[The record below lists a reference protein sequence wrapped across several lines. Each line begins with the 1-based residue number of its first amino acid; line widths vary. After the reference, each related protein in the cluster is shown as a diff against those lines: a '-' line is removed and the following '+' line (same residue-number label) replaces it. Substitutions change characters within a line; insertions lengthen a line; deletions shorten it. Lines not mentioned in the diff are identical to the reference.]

1 MNRVLEL
8 RTRLGMTQDAFAEKC
23 GIARI
28 SIARYEA
35 GDNLSR
41 AGAEKIAH
49 ACNVSVSYVLGDTID
64 TRPLTEKPPE
74 ALTVEDYAASG
85 AAVRVTPRPQPQR
98 QPSASLDAIIDQLSR
113 LRDTAAP
120 LKTDEQNLI
129 EMYRKL
135 PKEAQAAIT
144 RFAQSFIKDGDL

>member
-1 MNRVLEL
+1 MNRIKEL
-8 RTRLGMTQDAFAEKC
+8 RKKKGLTQIQLANVMHVSQ
-23 GIARI
+23 GTI
-28 SIARYEA
+28 SAYEA
-35 GDNLSR
+35 GTVQIDQETLK
-41 AGAEKIAH
+41 AFADYFG
-49 ACNVSVSYVLGDTID
+49 VSID
-64 TRPLTEKPPE
+64 YLLNYENAEKPPE
-74 ALTVEDYAASG
+74 ALTVEDYAALG
-85 AAVRVTPRPQPQR
+85 TAVRVSPRPQP

-120 LKTDEQNLI
+120 LKTDEQTLI

>member
-1 MNRVLEL
+1 MNRIKEL
-8 RTRLGMTQDAFAEKC
+8 RKKKGLTQIQLANIMHVSQ
-23 GIARI
+23 GTI
-28 SIARYEA
+28 SAYEA
-35 GDNLSR
+35 GTVQIDQETLKSF
-41 AGAEKIAH
+41 ADYFG
-49 ACNVSVSYVLGDTID
+49 VSID
-64 TRPLTEKPPE
+64 YLLNYENAEKPPE
-74 ALTVEDYAASG
+74 ALTVEDYAATG
-85 AAVRVTPRPQPQR
+85 AAVRITPRPQPQP

>member
-1 MNRVLEL
+1 MNRIKEL
-8 RTRLGMTQDAFAEKC
+8 RKKKGLTQIQLANIMHVSQ
-23 GIARI
+23 GTI
-28 SIARYEA
+28 SAYEA
-35 GDNLSR
+35 GTVQIDQETLK
-41 AGAEKIAH
+41 ALADYFG
-49 ACNVSVSYVLGDTID
+49 VSIDYLLGYENAT
-64 TRPLTEKPPE
+64 TPPE
-74 ALTVEDYAASG
+74 AMTVEDYAASG
-85 AAVRVTPRPQPQR
+85 AAVRVTHRPQP

-120 LKTDEQNLI
+120 LKTDEQTLI

>member
-1 MNRVLEL
+1 MNRIKEL
-8 RTRLGMTQDAFAEKC
+8 RKKKGLTQIQLANVMHVSQ
-23 GIARI
+23 GTI
-28 SIARYEA
+28 SAYEA
-35 GDNLSR
+35 GTVQIDQETLK
-41 AGAEKIAH
+41 ALADYFG
-49 ACNVSVSYVLGDTID
+49 VSIDYLLGYENAT
-64 TRPLTEKPPE
+64 TPPE
-74 ALTVEDYAASG
+74 ALTVEDYAATG
-85 AAVRVTPRPQPQR
+85 AAVRVTPRPQPQP

>member
-1 MNRVLEL
+1 MNKVLEL
-8 RTRLGMTQDAFAEKC
+8 RNRLGMTQDAFAEKC

-41 AGAEKIAH
+41 ASAEKIAR

-64 TRPLTEKPPE
+64 TRPPTEKPPE
-74 ALTVEDYAASG
+74 AMTVEDYAATG
-85 AAVRVTPRPQPQR
+85 AAVRVTHRPQP

-120 LKTDEQNLI
+120 LKTDEQTLI

-144 RFAQSFIKDGDL
+144 RFARSFIKDGDL

>member
-41 AGAEKIAH
+41 ASAEKIAR

-74 ALTVEDYAASG
+74 ALTVEDYAATG
-85 AAVRVTPRPQPQR
+85 AAVRVTPRPQPQ
-98 QPSASLDAIIDQLSR
+98 PSASLDAIIDQLNR

>member
-1 MNRVLEL
+1 MNRIKEL
-8 RTRLGMTQDAFAEKC
+8 RKKKGLTQIQLANIMHVSQ
-23 GIARI
+23 GTI
-28 SIARYEA
+28 SAYEA
-35 GDNLSR
+35 GTVQIDQETLK
-41 AGAEKIAH
+41 ALADYFG
-49 ACNVSVSYVLGDTID
+49 VSIDYLLGYENAT
-64 TRPLTEKPPE
+64 TPPE
-74 ALTVEDYAASG
+74 AWTVEDYAASG
-85 AAVRVTPRPQPQR
+85 AAVRVSPRPQP

>member
-1 MNRVLEL
+1 MNRIKEL
-8 RTRLGMTQDAFAEKC
+8 RKKKGLTQIQLANVMHVSQ
-23 GIARI
+23 GTI
-28 SIARYEA
+28 SAYEA
-35 GDNLSR
+35 GTVQIDQETLK
-41 AGAEKIAH
+41 ALADYFG
-49 ACNVSVSYVLGDTID
+49 VSIDYLLGYENAT
-64 TRPLTEKPPE
+64 TPPE

-85 AAVRVTPRPQPQR
+85 AAVRVTPRPQPQP

-120 LKTDEQNLI
+120 LKTDEQTLI